1 MSISS
6 DTITIKG
13 KLSFMHF
20 VKPDDFNGKSAPK
33 YKFRLTNL
41 SDAAVEALEERFG
54 EDAGMGHKRVK
65 FDEKYPEA
73 GRYTGFSSNF
83 PIKVK
88 VEKRDV
94 IVGGKDGD
102 GNDIAKVIDPVG
114 DAIGYGSEAVVR
126 VFADRSGNPRVSF
139 VDIVDLVS
147 FDSDDEGGDDYADD
161 EVL

>member
-1 MSISS
+1 MAIQS
-6 DTITIKG
+6 DTLTIKG

-20 VKPDDFNGKSAPK
+20 VKPDDFNGRSAPK

-41 SDAAVEALEERFG
+41 SDAAVEALHERFG

-94 IVGGKDGD
+94 IVGGKDANGQ
-102 GNDIAKVIDPVG
+102 DIAKVIDPVG
-114 DAIGYGSEAVVR
+114 EQIGYGSEAVVR
-126 VFADRSGNPRVSF
+126 IFADKSGNPRVAF

-147 FDSDDEGGDDYADD
+147 FDADNEGGDDYSDE